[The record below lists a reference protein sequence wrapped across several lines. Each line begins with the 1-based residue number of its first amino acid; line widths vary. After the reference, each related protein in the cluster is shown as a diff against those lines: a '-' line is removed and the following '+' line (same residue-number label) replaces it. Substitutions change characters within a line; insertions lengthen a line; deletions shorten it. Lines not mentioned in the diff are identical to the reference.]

1 MVSGMAVGTTR
12 GKRRLGRFIR
22 PIRERSGLNA
32 EEVAAK
38 AQCSRQT
45 VSRLEA
51 GDHLP
56 RQPLFR
62 KLLSAIGATKEER
75 VQALQLWE
83 VADSSS
89 VEHAAHLSAN
99 YQRFRLD
106 EQEAVVERTLDTV
119 IVPGLLQTPEYA
131 TAISNGAMRMLTS
144 ERWARLAASE
154 RRNRQK
160 LLTRQRNPL
169 ELHALI
175 DEAALRR
182 MIGGPEVM
190 AAQLD
195 HLLTAA
201 TWPNVVIRVLPFD
214 VGSYGPLSGPMML
227 LHFPEE
233 DDSDSAYVES
243 IVGVEIVAE
252 SSDVA
257 ALIAVWDDIAA
268 AALSPKRS
276 MEIIKAARES
286 LRNHGPR
293 ARVAKKSP

>member
-1 MVSGMAVGTTR
+1 MAVGTTR
-12 GKRRLGRFIR
+12 GKRRLGRYIR

-32 EEVAAK
+32 EQVASK
-38 AQCSRQT
+38 ALCSRQT

-56 RQPLFR
+56 RLPLFK
-62 KLLSAIGATKEER
+62 KLLTAIGATKEER
-75 VQALQLWE
+75 TQALQLWE
-83 VADSSS
+83 VADASS
-89 VEHAAHLSAN
+89 VEHGAHLSAN
-99 YQRFRLD
+99 YYRFRLD
-106 EQEAVVERTLDTV
+106 EAEAVLERTLDTV
-119 IVPGLLQTPEYA
+119 IIPGLLQTPEYA
-131 TAISNGAMRMLTS
+131 IAVSNGAKRMLTS
-144 ERWARLAASE
+144 ERWERLAASE
-154 RRNRQK
+154 RRNRQR

-169 ELHALI
+169 QFHALV

-182 MIGGPEVM
+182 MIGGAEVM

-195 HLLTAA
+195 HMLEAL
-201 TWPNVVIRVLPFD
+201 TWPNVVIQVLPFD
-214 VGSYGPLSGPMML
+214 AGSYGPLSGPMVL

-268 AALSPKRS
+268 VALSPKRS
-276 MEIIKAARES
+276 VEIIKAARES

-293 ARVAKKSP
+293 TRVAKKSP

>member
-1 MVSGMAVGTTR
+1 MAVGTTR
-12 GKRRLGRFIR
+12 GKRRLGRYIR

-32 EEVAAK
+32 EQVATK

-56 RQPLFR
+56 RLALFR

-75 VQALQLWE
+75 EQALQLWE
-83 VADSSS
+83 VADASS

-106 EQEAVVERTLDTV
+106 ENEADLERTLDTV
-119 IVPGLLQTPEYA
+119 IIPGLLQTPEYA
-131 TAISNGAMRMLTS
+131 TAISNGAKRMLTT
-144 ERWARLAASE
+144 ERWERLAASE
-154 RRNRQK
+154 RRNRQS
-160 LLTRQRNPL
+160 LLTRQRSPL
-169 ELHALI
+169 KLHALL

-182 MIGGPEVM
+182 MIGGVEVM
-190 AAQLD
+190 AGQLD
-195 HLLTAA
+195 HLLTAV
-201 TWPNVVIRVLPFD
+201 TWPNVEIQVLPFD

-243 IVGVEIVAE
+243 ILGVEIVAE

-257 ALIAVWDDIAA
+257 ALIEVWDGIAT

-293 ARVAKKSP
+293 TRVAKKSP